1 MASPLGPWVA
11 KEPARRRLSVDGIVA
26 AGLEILAA
34 DGADAVTMRAV
45 AGRLGTGAASL
56 YAHVRDKSELHAL
69 LLDAVIGEVEVPAA
83 DPKRWR
89 EQIKQFSWSQ
99 YRAMVRHPGIAGV
112 SLAHIPTGPNAMR
125 CSEGMLAIL
134 LAGGLSRLVAALAV
148 DVLTLYVS
156 SIAFEETLWWDRA
169 RHEDPSITESSV
181 VAATRDYFRALPP
194 DDFPLLSSM
203 ADELTGGT
211 GDQRFDFGLDV
222 LIAGLDQLRDWRLP
236 GASPAS

>member
-11 KEPARRRLSVDGIVA
+11 REPARRRLSVEGIVA

-69 LLDAVIGEVEVPAA
+69 LLDAVIGEVEVPVA
-83 DPKRWR
+83 DPTRWR
-89 EQIKQFSWSQ
+89 EQVKQFTWSQ

-134 LAGGLSRLVAALAV
+134 LAGGLSRLVASLAL

-156 SIAFEETLWWDRA
+156 AVAFEETLWWDRS

-181 VAATRDYFRALPP
+181 VAATREYFRGLSPA
-194 DDFPLLSSM
+194 DHPLLSSM
-203 ADELTGGT
+203 ADDLTTGT

-222 LIAGLDQLRDWRLP
+222 LIAGLDALRDWRLP
-236 GASPAS
+236 GPRAD